1 MAVYDLIESSDA
13 YSKTSGSLYQYYRD
27 EPATINNGDIIDF
40 PENNNK
46 RNSLKFK
53 QQKQDKQET
62 VRCLNNGSIKISR

>member
-13 YSKTSGSLYQYYRD
+13 YSKASGSLRQYYRD
-27 EPATINNGDIIDF
+27 EPATNNNGDIIDF

-53 QQKQDKQET
+53 QQKQGKQET
-62 VRCLNNGSIKISR
+62 VGCLNNGSIKISK

>member
-27 EPATINNGDIIDF
+27 EPATNNNGDIIDF

-53 QQKQDKQET
+53 RQKQGKQET
-62 VRCLNNGSIKISR
+62 MRCLNNGSIKISR

>member
-13 YSKTSGSLYQYYRD
+13 YSKASGSLRQYYRD
-27 EPATINNGDIIDF
+27 EPATNNNGDIIDF

-53 QQKQDKQET
+53 RQKQGKQET
-62 VRCLNNGSIKISR
+62 MRCLNNGSIKISR